1 MTHGPASAPG
11 ALSVPAEQWEELVG
25 ATVVSA
31 VAFTSGGLR
40 VAFDTGHHLNV
51 RGDDPELVVRVRKP
65 GDFHWAY
72 RGGIGAMT
80 YLGAD
85 SP

>member
-1 MTHGPASAPG
+1 M
-11 ALSVPAEQWEELVG
+11 
-25 ATVVSA
+25 A

-40 VAFDTGHHLNV
+40 VVFDTGHHLNV
-51 RGDDPELVVRVRKP
+51 RGDDPGSLVRVWKP
-65 GDFHWAY
+65 GDFDWSY

-80 YLGAD
+80 HLGAD